1 MKKAWAILF
10 VLLISSCAGL
20 SLQGKVME
28 NRYYSP
34 MNDFSIAL
42 PRLMEMK
49 IEDQVDP
56 YGGSVAFLEPTGRF
70 WVVDY
75 MRLPPDFASK
85 YSSQEKRD
93 EAYRMYVADMAL
105 QNALKYSSQSSL
117 VKEEFI
123 DVNGSRGYFAIINIP
138 EGSRLTDAVTKKR
151 LDSVRGHLVFEKN
164 GFMYMPGYE
173 MNYAGER
180 INVSSLTDKQV
191 ENAKEALAQ
200 IKESMIFR

>member
-10 VLLISSCAGL
+10 ILLISSCAGL
-20 SLQGKVME
+20 LLKGKVME
-28 NRYYSP
+28 SRYYSP

-75 MRLPPDFASK
+75 MKLPPNFASK
-85 YSSQEKRD
+85 HSSQEKRD
-93 EAYRMYVADMAL
+93 EAYRMYVIDMAL
-105 QNALKYSSQSSL
+105 QNALKYSSQSSI
-117 VKEEFI
+117 VKEAFI
-123 DVNGSRGYFAIINIP
+123 DVKGSRGYFAIINIP

-164 GFMYMPGYE
+164 GFMYMPGCE

-180 INVSSLTDKQV
+180 INAFSLTDKQV
-191 ENAKEALAQ
+191 EKTKETLGQ

>member
-1 MKKAWAILF
+1 MKNVLVILSA
-10 VLLISSCAGL
+10 LIICGCASL
-20 SLQGKVME
+20 SLKGKVME
-28 NRYYSP
+28 DRYYSP

-42 PRLMEMK
+42 PRLMEVK

-75 MRLPPDFASK
+75 MKLPPNFASK
-85 YSSQEKRD
+85 HSSQEKRD
-93 EAYRMYVADMAL
+93 EAYRMYVTDMAL
-105 QNALKYSSQSSL
+105 QNALKYSSQSSI

-138 EGSRLTDAVTKKR
+138 EGSRLTDAVTNKR

-164 GFMYMPGYE
+164 GFMYMPGCE

-180 INVSSLTDKQV
+180 ITASSLTDKQV
-191 ENAKEALAQ
+191 EKVKETLGQ